1 MKEELSEFCITWIN
15 DSSEECESE
24 LLVKVND
31 VFDKYVVVYD
41 IRDPEQY
48 IVYDVNTIFSLRL
61 KQDDDDVLVS
71 RDFYI
76 LKTLV
81 VVVFKK
87 ESCF

>member
-1 MKEELSEFCITWIN
+1 MSKESSEFCITWVN
-15 DSSEECESE
+15 EHSEECESE
-24 LLVKVND
+24 LCVRVND

-41 IRDPEQY
+41 IRDPEPF

-61 KQDDDDVLVS
+61 KEDDEDVLVS
-71 RDFYI
+71 TDYYI

-87 ESCF
+87 ES

>member
-1 MKEELSEFCITWIN
+1 MSKELSEFCITWIN
-15 DSSEECESE
+15 DRSEECESE
-24 LLVKVND
+24 LLVRVND

-48 IVYDVNTIFSLRL
+48 IVYDVNTIFDLRL
-61 KQDDDDVLVS
+61 NKDDEGVLVS
-71 RDFYI
+71 RDYYI

-87 ESCF
+87 E